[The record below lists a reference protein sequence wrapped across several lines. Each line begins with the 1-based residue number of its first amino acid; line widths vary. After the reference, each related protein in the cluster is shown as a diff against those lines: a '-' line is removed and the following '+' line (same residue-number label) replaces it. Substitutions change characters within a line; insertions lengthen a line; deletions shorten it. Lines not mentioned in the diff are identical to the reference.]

1 MDCPAAFSAAC
12 HRPVRGPRAVR
23 EEPHGRAERWGSK
36 LKQYLEGLGRFAGN
50 FVDSVG
56 GIGMMFCKTVVY
68 TFTPPIKLKNIFKQM
83 EFVGVQSL
91 FVVILTGFFTGGVL
105 ALQGFDALKRFGAE
119 SMVGPTVALS
129 MARELGPVL
138 TGLMVTGRAGSAMAT
153 ELGTMR
159 VTEQIDALSTM
170 AINPVRYL
178 VVPRILAGILMFP
191 VLTIVT
197 DFVGVLGGYMV
208 GVKLMGINSGVYVGR
223 TIDFVEVSDISV
235 GLYKAVVFGL
245 LSTLVACYYGFYT
258 TGGAE
263 GVGKAATNSV
273 VTGCVLILIS
283 DYFISSFMT

>member
-1 MDCPAAFSAAC
+1 M
-12 HRPVRGPRAVR
+12 
-23 EEPHGRAERWGSK
+23 
-36 LKQYLEGLGRFAGN
+36 KQYLEGLGRFTGG
-50 FVDSVG
+50 FIDSVG
-56 GIGMMFCKTVVY
+56 GIATMFFKTVAY
-68 TFTPPIKLKNIFKQM
+68 TFTPPIKPRNIFKQM

-197 DFVGVLGGYMV
+197 DFVGVMGGYVV
-208 GVKLMGINSGVYVGR
+208 GVKLMGINSGVYIGR
-223 TIDFVEVSDISV
+223 TIDFVEVGDIAV

-258 TGGAE
+258 SGGAE
-263 GVGKAATNSV
+263 GVGKAATSSV
-273 VTGCVLILIS
+273 VTGCILILIS